1 MPTTN
6 GIATEFITFSRA
18 SLATVTDADGKIKWA
33 PHNLLSNS
41 ESFGESTWVTA
52 EVIVAQNVASAPNG
66 TTTAD
71 RLTSNITGICSVR
84 SNAVSTDP
92 ATYTIAF
99 YAKAGTQ
106 NFLFIQL
113 NLNGASQASFI
124 TFDLTNGT
132 VGTKQDLV
140 SSVTMSGSTE
150 NAGDGWWRCSVVFTS
165 GTSVEPYFGAANAA
179 NSRTS
184 TSGGTILLWG
194 AHLYRSDLGGMQ
206 ANTSVYPFYNPT
218 TPKNLLGYSEDFS
231 NAAWSKLGITV
242 TANQAVSPNG
252 LTTADL
258 AVVNNGP
265 QSPSQLYQQLPG
277 GQISTT
283 MTLSGY
289 VKKSG
294 ASYASIGWLY
304 SAGVYCAASFNL
316 DTQTL
321 TRSAALGG
329 FTIIGTPSITALADG
344 WFRISITATT
354 PSTAA
359 FSIFP
364 GIWPRV
370 VPWTSGN
377 PDAGDT
383 GNGTSGIFVWGAQLS
398 NSASVDPYSSNGF
411 AAPATGAYHGPRR
424 DFDSSGTCR
433 GLLVE
438 IGGTNLVK
446 YSNQFDH
453 AEWANA
459 FPSVPTIVA
468 NTTETTAPDGT
479 NTADKIIGTG
489 TFPHLRQ
496 SIDGSFS
503 GVYTISIFV
512 KAGTSTQSRLA
523 LFDSAFNTLASA
535 RINWSGS
542 VLTSLSTVTGTA
554 SFQALANG
562 WYRVVIVGV
571 SLASDITIF
580 PSFYPDTISP
590 GTGTVYAYG
599 AQLEAGSLATSYIP
613 TAASAVGR
621 SQDVAFVAASSFPY
635 STTEGSFV
643 VNCTTLDNGP
653 ISVGRR
659 PFSFDQDGTFFFQIG
674 ATYVYDDSAFRVD
687 ELAVTPGKHGVAVK
701 TNDFAVVANAG
712 AARTGTGAFTGN
724 QYNILRLGRD
734 YSGLNYLNGHVRQI
748 TYIPRRLTN
757 AELQTRTT

>member
-18 SLATVTDADGKIKWA
+18 SLATVTDADGKLKWA
-33 PHNLLSNS
+33 PHNLLRDS
-41 ESFGESTWVTA
+41 ESFDNINWQKTDCTITPNQAV
-52 EVIVAQNVASAPNG
+52 APNG

-71 RLTSNITGICSVR
+71 LITTTGTTNPNIFLDIGSFTPDVQYTLSVWVRAGNTSVAILQIFRNGGGAVAPTSSSIVSGPGTLQNFSDLVTVSGLSTTEWTQVSITG
-84 SNAVSTDP
+84 TP
-92 ATYTIAF
+92 AA
-99 YAKAGTQ
+99 
-106 NFLFIQL
+106 
-113 NLNGASQASFI
+113 
-124 TFDLTNGT
+124 
-132 VGTKQDLV
+132 
-140 SSVTMSGSTE
+140 
-150 NAGDGWWRCSVVFTS
+150 
-165 GTSVEPYFGAANAA
+165 
-179 NSRTS
+179 
-184 TSGGTILLWG
+184 GGTLAAYLKPRATGATIGDTIFIWG

-206 ANTSVYPFYNPT
+206 ANTSSYPLYNPT
-218 TPKNLLGYSEDFS
+218 TPKNLISYTEDFS
-231 NAAWSKLGITV
+231 NAAWTKLGITV
-242 TANQAVSPNG
+242 TAPGNQAVAPNG
-252 LTTADL
+252 LSTADL

-277 GQISTT
+277 GQVSTT

-294 ASYASIGWLY
+294 ASYASIGWIY

-329 FTIIGTPSITALADG
+329 FTIIGTPSIAALADG

-383 GNGTSGIFVWGAQLS
+383 GNGTSGIYVWGAQLS
-398 NSASVDPYSSNGF
+398 SSASVDPYSSNGF
-411 AAPATGAYHGPRR
+411 AAPVAGAYHGPRR

-459 FPSVPTIVA
+459 SPSVPTIVA
-468 NTTETTAPDGT
+468 NTIETTAPDGT

-523 LFDSAFNTLASA
+523 LFDSSFNTLASA
-535 RINWSGS
+535 RINWSGG
-542 VLTSLSTVTGTA
+542 VITSLTTVTGTA
-554 SFQALANG
+554 SFQALANS

-687 ELAVTPGKHGVAVK
+687 ELAVTPGKHGTAFK